1 MISVVATIRTA
12 PGERE
17 ALLREFRKI
26 VPQVQAEQGCLE
38 YMLMVDVESGISAQG
53 AIRGDVV
60 TVVEKWE
67 DLDALR
73 QHLSAPH
80 LVQFLQAAKDKLA
93 GLEIQ
98 VLSPTT

>member
-17 ALLREFRKI
+17 AVLRAFAEI
-26 VPQVQAEQGCLE
+26 VPQVRAEQGCLE
-38 YMLMVDVESGISAQG
+38 YVPMVDIASGISAQG
-53 AIRGDVV
+53 AVRGNVV
-60 TVVEKWE
+60 TVVEKWQ

-73 QHLSAPH
+73 QHLAAPH
-80 LVQFLQAAKDKLA
+80 LVHFLEATKSKLA

-98 VLSPTT
+98 VLSPA